1 MAEFVQE
8 KDCSWINIREG
19 NTITDDALVHMEGSY
34 TGLYGDVTVFHDEED
49 IDDARSFYNVMADHP
64 RFREFLAKDCDRI
77 LGIFG
82 QTGNPAVLPE
92 FIKIFMT
99 TLVDRCVDSP
109 IVQEFEEFL
118 DYRTNIKSANK

>member
-1 MAEFVQE
+1 M
-8 KDCSWINIREG
+8 
-19 NTITDDALVHMEGSY
+19 
-34 TGLYGDVTVFHDEED
+34 LYDGEE
-49 IDDARSFYNVMADHP
+49 IANKCSFYDVMIDHP
-64 RFREFLAKDCDRI
+64 RFREFLARDCDRI

-118 DYRTNIKSANK
+118 DYRANIKSANK